1 MIPNLE
7 EELLDQLAQEIQEK
21 MRKKRLL
28 TSRGEPMFEDP
39 LSWEQQEVFRLL
51 KAQPGTTYQES
62 DETGRHIFR
71 DWMRSLLDVS
81 EVTVTFVKADGSIR
95 DMRCTLDQD
104 RIPPQPPR
112 QLNKAPV
119 DGIVRDR
126 EIEALVKPEENHTQ
140 KVFDLDAGAWRSFRY
155 DRLKKVTATVSF
167 E

>member
-1 MIPNLE
+1 MNRKRQITNQGEDMFDELE
-7 EELLDQLAQEIQEK
+7 N
-21 MRKKRLL
+21 
-28 TSRGEPMFEDP
+28 PMT
-39 LSWEQQEVFRLL
+39 WEQQEVFRLL
-51 KAQPGTTYQES
+51 KAQPGTAYQES

-104 RIPPQPPR
+104 LIPPQPPR
-112 QLNKAPV
+112 AERPAKTAPV
-119 DGIVRDR
+119 DGIVR
-126 EIEALVKPEENHTQ
+126 ESKEVKKPEESHTQ